1 MKEISILWTDDEIDL
16 LKPHI
21 IFLEQ
26 KGYQIDTATNGSD
39 AIDLVEN
46 NAYDIIFLDENMPG
60 LSGLETLYKIKQIN
74 PLVPVIMITKSE
86 EENIMD
92 EAIGSKINDYLIKPV
107 NPNQI
112 LLAIKKNID
121 KDRLITQKT
130 TSAYQ
135 SAFSKLGME
144 INDSLSHEDWIDIYK
159 KLTYWELELS
169 GSSDSTM
176 DEVLRMQLNEANSS
190 FSKFIKRNYTDWFD
204 AKNTDKPLLSPN
216 LLKEKVFPLLKEGKQ
231 VVFLLIDNLRFDH
244 WKSIEPILSNYYK
257 LETEELYYSI
267 LPTATQYSRNSIF
280 SGLMPS
286 EINKL
291 YPELWKN
298 DDEEGGKNLYEEE
311 MLKTL
316 LHRYNITGGM
326 YFEKVTDIKY
336 CKRIADNMN
345 SILNNQFVSIVV
357 NFVDALSHA
366 RTDQKM
372 MRELANSTTAY
383 RAITKSWFE
392 HSPLLEMLKAFADK
406 DIHLV
411 ISTDHGSIQVSDP
424 VKIIGDRATT
434 TNLRYKQGRNL
445 NYNKKDVI
453 EILNPTDAFLPKT
466 NISSTYVFAY
476 GNDFFAYPNNY
487 NHYVKY
493 YRDTFQHGGVSLQEM
508 ILPIISMKSR

>member
-1 MKEISILWTDDEIDL
+1 MKKIRILWTDDEIDL

-26 KGYQIDTATNGSD
+26 KGYQIDTATNGTD
-39 AIDLVEN
+39 AISLVEKEN
-46 NAYDIIFLDENMPG
+46 YDIIFLDENMPG
-60 LSGLETLYKIKQIN
+60 LSGLETLNRIKSIS

-121 KDRLITQKT
+121 KQRLITQKT

-135 SAFSKLGME
+135 SEFSKLGME
-144 INDSLSHEDWIDIYK
+144 INDSLNHEDWTEIHR

-169 GSSDSTM
+169 GSEDSAM
-176 DEVLRMQLNEANSS
+176 DDVLKMQQNEANNS
-190 FSKFIKRNYTDWFD
+190 FAKFIKKNYVSWFD
-204 AKNTDKPLLSPN
+204 PKNDDKPLLSPN
-216 LLKEKVFPLLKEGKQ
+216 LLKDKVFPLLKENKK
-231 VVFLLIDNLRFDH
+231 VLFLLIDNLRFDH
-244 WKSIEPILSNYYK
+244 WKAIEPLLSSHYN
-257 LETEELYYSI
+257 TEKEDLYYSI
-267 LPTATQYSRNSIF
+267 LPTSTQYARNSIF

-286 EINKL
+286 EINNL

-298 DDEEGGKNLYEEE
+298 DDEEGGKNLYEED
-311 MLKTL
+311 MLRTL
-316 LHRYNITGGM
+316 MNRHNVKSGL
-326 YFEKVTDIKY
+326 YFEKILDLKNSKKIS
-336 CKRIADNMN
+336 DNIQT
-345 SILNNQFVSIVV
+345 ILNNQFVVLVV

-372 MRELANSTTAY
+372 IRELANTTTAY

-392 HSPLLEMLKAFADK
+392 FSSLLEMLKNFAAH
-406 DIHLV
+406 DINLV
-411 ISTDHGSIQVSDP
+411 ISTDHGSIQVSNP
-424 VKIIGDRATT
+424 IKVIGDRNTT

-445 NYNKKDVI
+445 NYNRKEVF
-453 EILNPTDAFLPKT
+453 EIINPQEIHLPKT
-466 NISSTYVFAY
+466 NISSTYIFAY

-493 YRDTFQHGGVSLQEM
+493 YKDTFQHGGISLQEM
-508 ILPIISMKSR
+508 IVPVVTLKSK